1 MSAGKL
7 VRYKKFFRGFFKK
20 SISAIVK
27 HIDEILQEPKAID
40 VEVIYAVG
48 EFSNCLLVQNA
59 ISVFAKNI
67 ILLKE
72 EHDLVVLKGAVCLGH
87 FPNAF
92 SRRHSQTKPELK
104 KKMRPK
110 EVSF

>member
-7 VRYKKFFRGFFKK
+7 VRYNKFFRGFFKK

-59 ISVFAKNI
+59 ISVFAK
-67 ILLKE
+67 KYY
-72 EHDLVVLKGAVCLGH
+72 
-87 FPNAF
+87 
-92 SRRHSQTKPELK
+92 TT
-104 KKMRPK
+104 
-110 EVSF
+110 